1 MSGPTRPRR
10 ARGKNLPVGE
20 PADHAL
26 GRSRG
31 GFGSKLHLVSDSRG
45 LPLAIVLSP
54 GPAHESQYLAP
65 VLNAVRVPQAV
76 GRPRQRPGA
85 LAGDRGYSYPHLR
98 RWLTAHRIRAVIPTR
113 SDQPPQRL
121 DRAAYRQRNVIER
134 CVGWLKEG
142 RRIATRYEKLAIHF
156 LGALKLAM
164 IQKHL
169 AHALSNTP

>member
-1 MSGPTRPRR
+1 MPQ
-10 ARGKNLPVGE
+10 E

-31 GFGSKLHLVSDSRG
+31 GWGSKLHLVSDSRG
-45 LPLAIVLSP
+45 LPLAIAVSP
-54 GPAHESQYLAP
+54 GQAHESQYLTP

-76 GRPRQRPGA
+76 GRPRQRPA
-85 LAGDRGYSYPHLR
+85 AVAGDRAYSYPRLR
-98 RWLTAHRIRAVIPTR
+98 RWLAMHRMRAVIPTR
-113 SDQPPQRL
+113 SDQPRRPL
-121 DRAAYRQRNVIER
+121 DRAAYRHRNVIER

-142 RRIATRYEKLAIHF
+142 RRIATRYDKLAIHF

-169 AHALSNTP
+169 AMTLSNTP